1 MNYDK
6 RAGTPAHPGCGRK
19 DFLIMGYD
27 KQAGTPAHPGCGG
40 KDELSIP
47 LMEK

>member
-6 RAGTPAHPGCGRK
+6 RAGTNAHTGCDGE

-27 KQAGTPAHPGCGG
+27 KRAETPAHPGCGG